1 MARPLLLTSALWL
14 RALAGQPLVVVDG
27 GSRGRVFAP
36 LDRVPA
42 DRLLVARF
50 EPEPGAAVEV
60 RATDVTFRQGLW
72 RDESTQTLHVAREPS
87 TSSIYPPDE
96 RLLTQFV
103 DRIGW
108 PPRQT
113 VARVEIPCTTTDAAF
128 QAAGLPAPDFIKLD
142 IHSAEFEALE
152 GAAGALR
159 DSVVACLVEAWP
171 APLHRGQRT
180 AAEVEVLLVKAGFLL
195 FEHRERHAW
204 RRKSAAGY
212 SKPQITILESL
223 YFRDVLGTPELA
235 TWPAARLLKAVALAD
250 LYGHIDYALQLLD
263 AGRDAATLDAPT
275 HAAWRD
281 FLLRANPRSQVRT
294 VLEKLLVKLTI
305 AVREY

>member
-1 MARPLLLTSALWL
+1 MPRPLLLTSDLWP
-14 RALAGQPLVVVDG
+14 ATLADSPLVVVDG
-27 GSRGRVFAP
+27 GSRGQVFAP
-36 LDRVPA
+36 FDKVPA

-50 EPEPGAAVEV
+50 EPEPGAPIEV

-96 RLLTQFV
+96 RVLTQFV

-113 VARVEIPCTTTDAAF
+113 AARVSVPCIGIDAAF
-128 QAAGLPAPDFIKLD
+128 RTAALPAPDFIKLD

-152 GAAGALR
+152 GAAEALKT
-159 DSVVACLVEAWP
+159 SAVGCLVEAWP
-171 APLHRGQRT
+171 VPIHRGQHS
-180 AAEVEVLLVKAGFLL
+180 AAEVEVLLNRAGFLL

-212 SKPQITILESL
+212 SKPQLTCLESL

-235 TWPAARLLKAVALAD
+235 TWPAVRLLKAAALAD
-250 LYGHIDYALQLLD
+250 LYGHIDYAVQLLD
-263 AGRDAATLDAPT
+263 AGLAVGTLPKEL
-275 HAAWRD
+275 HAAWRT
-281 FLLRANPRSQVRT
+281 FLLKANRTSRART